1 MLAYGLRRWMLA
13 VVMAFALGFSSSA
26 FAAPDYRGLV
36 DRIDA
41 LLHAAAEDY
50 AAGQPEAARAKVQKS
65 YFEIFENLEGPIRVN
80 VSAKRSFELE
90 AEFGKIRKLIKDGVP
105 VDTVRARIEAHV
117 ANLDALVPELEKGF
131 VIRAEATAAAE
142 PNPLPTVDAPKAV
155 QPHWAQVVES
165 IAADLRAGADA
176 YMNGDAAAARERIT
190 RAQFAGYKNS
200 LLETAVR
207 RHVSQRRD
215 AEFNAEFGRIL
226 GLVRDGDKPSKV
238 AASGVVLAEE
248 LREILPGLP
257 LIGAAAEAAQAQAA
271 TQSDGADWAK
281 VSADVMAEVD
291 AALAEATNGKTQ
303 AAVARVQDA
312 YFDLFE
318 ASGMENRVGAR
329 DAGFKTALEA
339 HFSKIAAMIAAGRPA
354 SEFAAARQAMAEDL
368 DRAAKLL
375 GGGGE
380 SPVAMF
386 VYAMMI
392 ILREGVEAMLIVAA
406 IVAYLAKTGHSNK
419 IGVIRNSVLVAL
431 AASVVTAVAVKLV
444 FNASA
449 ASQEVLEGA
458 TMLLAA
464 VVLFSMS
471 YWLVSKAEAEQWM
484 AYIRDKVGDSLS
496 HGSLKALWFAS
507 FLAVYREG
515 AETVLFYQALLTGA
529 DAQSGF
535 AVAAGFGAGC
545 VGLGA
550 VYLAMRFGAMKLA
563 LRPFFMITGGLL
575 YLMAFVFAGKGVMEL
590 VEGKV
595 IHPQLVPWLPEFTP
609 LGIFPYWQTAIPQLA
624 LIAAAIFAWMV
635 LARRAAVA
643 RAQSAE

>member
-1 MLAYGLRRWMLA
+1 MIASGLRRWTFA
-13 VVMAFALGFSSSA
+13 VVMSVVLGFSGVAS
-26 FAAPDYRGLV
+26 AAPDYRGLV

-50 AAGQPEAARAKVQKS
+50 AAGHPEAARAKVQKS

-105 VDTVRARIEAHV
+105 VDAVRARIDSHV
-117 ANLDALVPELEKGF
+117 ANLDALVSELEKGF
-131 VIRAEATAAAE
+131 VIRAEATSAAE
-142 PNPLPTVDAPKAV
+142 PNPLPDAPKAIE
-155 QPHWAQVVES
+155 PHWAQVVEG
-165 IAADLRAGADA
+165 IAANLRAGADA
-176 YMNGDAAAARERIT
+176 YMNGDAATARERIT
-190 RAQFAGYKNS
+190 HAQFAGYKNS

-215 AEFNAEFGRIL
+215 GEFNAEFARIL

-238 AASGVVLAEE
+238 AASGVVLADE

-257 LIGAAAEAAQAQAA
+257 LIGAAASAAQAEAA
-271 TQSDGADWAK
+271 ARPDSTDWGK

-291 AALAEATNGKTQ
+291 AAIAEAGAGKAE

-318 ASGMENRVGAR
+318 ASGMENRIGAR
-329 DAGFKTALEA
+329 DSGFKTTLEA
-339 HFSKIAAMIAAGRPA
+339 HFSKVAAMITAGRPA
-354 SEFAAARQAMAEDL
+354 ADLAAARQAMAGDME
-368 DRAAKLL
+368 RAAKLL
-375 GGGGE
+375 GGGVE

-386 VYAMMI
+386 IYAMMI

-406 IVAYLAKTGHSNK
+406 IVAYLAKTGHSDK

-431 AASVVTAVAVKLV
+431 GASVVTAVAVKLV

-550 VYLAMRFGAMKLA
+550 IYLAMRYGAMKLA

-595 IHPQLVPWLPEFTP
+595 IQPQLVPWLPEFTP

>member
-1 MLAYGLRRWMLA
+1 MFAYGLRRWSLA
-13 VVMAFALGFSSSA
+13 VVMGIALFWSGVA
-26 FAAPDYRGLV
+26 CAAPDYRGLV

-41 LLHAAAEDY
+41 LLQAAAEDY

-80 VSAKRSFELE
+80 ISAKRSFELE

-105 VDTVRARIEAHV
+105 VDTVRARIQSHV

-142 PNPLPTVDAPKAV
+142 PNPLPDAPKTV
-155 QPHWAQVVES
+155 QPHWAQVVEG

-176 YMNGDAAAARERIT
+176 YLNGDVDAARDRIT
-190 RAQFAGYKNS
+190 RAQFTGYKNS

-207 RHVSQRRD
+207 RQVSQRRD
-215 AEFNAEFGRIL
+215 AEFNAEFARIL
-226 GLVRDGDKPSKV
+226 GMVRDGDKPSKV
-238 AASGVVLAEE
+238 AASGVVLADE

-257 LIGAAAEAAQAQAA
+257 LVGAAAEAAQAEAA
-271 TQSDGADWAK
+271 AQPDGTDWAK
-281 VSADVMAEVD
+281 VAADVIAEVD
-291 AALAEATNGKTQ
+291 AATAEAAGGKAQ

-354 SEFAAARQAMAEDL
+354 AELAAARAAMAEDL

-406 IVAYLAKTGHSNK
+406 IIAYLAKTGHSAK

-431 AASVVTAVAVKLV
+431 GCSVATAVAVKLV

-484 AYIRDKVGDSLS
+484 AYIRDKVGDSLTQ
-496 HGSLKALWFAS
+496 GSLKALWFAS

-515 AETVLFYQALLTGA
+515 AETVLFYQALLVGT
-529 DAQSGF
+529 DAQAGL

-550 VYLAMRFGAMKLA
+550 IYLAMRFGAMKLA
-563 LRPFFMITGGLL
+563 LRPFFMITGALL

-590 VEGKV
+590 VEGK
-595 IHPQLVPWLPEFTP
+595 IIQPQLVPWLPEFTP

-635 LARRAAVA
+635 LARRAAAA
-643 RAQSAE
+643 RAGSLR

>member
-1 MLAYGLRRWMLA
+1 MIASGLRRWTLA
-13 VVMAFALGFSSSA
+13 VVMGFVLGFSGVA
-26 FAAPDYRGLV
+26 NAAPDYRGLV

-50 AAGQPEAARAKVQKS
+50 AAGNPEAARAKVQKS

-90 AEFGKIRKLIKDGVP
+90 AEFGRIRKLIKDGVP
-105 VDTVRARIEAHV
+105 VDTVRARIESHV

-142 PNPLPTVDAPKAV
+142 PNPLPDAPKAIE
-155 QPHWAQVVES
+155 PHWAQVVEG

-176 YMNGDAAAARERIT
+176 YMNGDAATARERIT
-190 RAQFAGYKNS
+190 RAQFTGYKNS

-215 AEFNAEFGRIL
+215 GEFNAEFARIL

-238 AASGVVLAEE
+238 AASGVVLAGE

-257 LIGAAAEAAQAQAA
+257 LIGAAASAAQAEAA
-271 TQSDGADWAK
+271 AKPDGTDWTK
-281 VSADVMAEVD
+281 VSVDVMAEID
-291 AALAEATNGKTQ
+291 TALAEAGAGKPE

-329 DAGFKTALEA
+329 DSGFKTTLEA
-339 HFSKIAAMIAAGRPA
+339 HFSKVAAMITAERPA
-354 SEFAAARQAMAEDL
+354 ADLAAARQAMADDL
-368 DRAAKLL
+368 GRAAKLL
-375 GGGGE
+375 GGGTE
-380 SPVAMF
+380 SPLAMF
-386 VYAMMI
+386 IYALMI

-406 IVAYLAKTGHSNK
+406 IIAYLAKTGHSDK

-431 AASVVTAVAVKLV
+431 GASVVTAVAVKLV

-496 HGSLKALWFAS
+496 HGSLRALWFAS

-550 VYLAMRFGAMKLA
+550 IFLAMRVGAMKLA

-590 VEGKV
+590 VEGK
-595 IHPQLVPWLPEFTP
+595 IIQPQLVPWLPEFTP

-635 LARRAAVA
+635 LARRAAAA
-643 RAQSAE
+643 RAQSAR

>member
-1 MLAYGLRRWMLA
+1 MYSAILRRWTFA
-13 VVMAFALGFSSSA
+13 VVIGLALCFSTAAS
-26 FAAPDYRGLV
+26 AAPDYRGLV

-41 LLHAAAEDY
+41 LLHAAADDY
-50 AAGQPEAARAKVQKS
+50 AAGHADAARTKVQKS

-90 AEFGKIRKLIKDGVP
+90 SEFGKIRKLIKDGVP
-105 VDTVRARIEAHV
+105 VDTVRSRIDSHV

-131 VIRAEATAAAE
+131 VIRAEATVAAE
-142 PNPLPTVDAPKAV
+142 PNPVAEAPKTVA
-155 QPHWAQVVES
+155 PYWAQVVEG

-176 YMNGDAAAARERIT
+176 YMNGDADTARERIT
-190 RAQFAGYKNS
+190 HAQFAGYKNS

-215 AEFNAEFGRIL
+215 GEFNAEFGRIL
-226 GLVRDGDKPSKV
+226 ALVRDGDKPSKV
-238 AASGVVLAEE
+238 AASGVVLADE
-248 LREILPGLP
+248 LREVLPGLP
-257 LIGAAAEAAQAQAA
+257 LIGAAADAAQAEAA
-271 TQSDGADWAK
+271 TQPDGTDWNK
-281 VSADVMAEVD
+281 VATDVRAAID
-291 AALAEATNGKTQ
+291 AAAAEAKAGEGQ
-303 AAVARVQDA
+303 DAVARVQDA

-318 ASGMENRVGAR
+318 ASGMENRIGAR
-329 DAGFKTALEA
+329 DSGFKTTLES

-354 SEFAAARQAMAEDL
+354 AELSTAREAMAQDL
-368 DRAAKLL
+368 ERAATLL

-386 VYAMMI
+386 IYAMMI

-406 IVAYLAKTGHSNK
+406 IIAYLAKTGHSSK

-431 AASVVTAVAVKLV
+431 GASVVTAVAVKLV

-484 AYIRDKVGDSLS
+484 AYIHDKVGDSLTQ
-496 HGSLKALWFAS
+496 GSLKALWFAS

-529 DAQSGF
+529 DAQASF

-550 VYLAMRFGAMKLA
+550 IYLAMRYGAMKLA

-590 VEGKV
+590 VEGK
-595 IHPQLVPWLPEFTP
+595 IIQPQLVPWLPEFTP

-624 LIAAAIFAWMV
+624 LVAAAIFAWMV
-635 LARRAAVA
+635 LARRAAAA
-643 RAQSAE
+643 RAGGPE

>member
-1 MLAYGLRRWMLA
+1 MHASGLRRLA
-13 VVMAFALGFSSSA
+13 LALVMGLSLCFSTSA
-26 FAAPDYRGLV
+26 SAAPDYRGLV

-41 LLHAAAEDY
+41 LLAAAADDY
-50 AAGQPEAARAKVQKS
+50 AAGNPEAARAKVQKS

-105 VDTVRARIEAHV
+105 VETVRARIDAHV

-131 VIRAEATAAAE
+131 VIRAEAPADANVPAQTAAQS
-142 PNPLPTVDAPKAV
+142 PRTVA
-155 QPHWAQVVES
+155 PHWAAVVEG

-176 YMNGDAAAARERIT
+176 YRDGDAVTARERIT

-215 AEFNAEFGRIL
+215 GEFNAEFGRIL
-226 GLVRDGDKPSKV
+226 ALVRDSDKPSKV

-271 TQSDGADWAK
+271 DTGTDWAK
-281 VSADVMAEVD
+281 VAADVMSEIDD
-291 AALAEATNGKTQ
+291 AIAEAEAGKGE
-303 AAVARVQDA
+303 AAVSRVQDA

-318 ASGMENRVGAR
+318 ASGMESRVGAR
-329 DAGFKTALEA
+329 DSGFKTTLEG
-339 HFSKIAAMIAAGRPA
+339 HFSKIAAMISAGRPA
-354 SEFAAARQAMAEDL
+354 AELNGARTAMAQDM

-386 VYAMMI
+386 IYAMMI

-406 IVAYLAKTGHSNK
+406 IVAYLAKTGHSDK
-419 IGVIRNSVLVAL
+419 VGVIRNSVLVAL
-431 AASVVTAVAVKLV
+431 GCSVVTAVAVKLV

-496 HGSLKALWFAS
+496 HGSLRALWFAS

-515 AETVLFYQALLTGA
+515 AETVLFYQALLSGA

-550 VYLAMRFGAMKLA
+550 IYLAMRFGAMKLA
-563 LRPFFMITGGLL
+563 LRPFFMVTGGLL

-595 IHPQLVPWLPEFTP
+595 IQPQLVSWLPEFSP
-609 LGIFPYWQTAIPQLA
+609 LGIFPYWQTAAPQLA
-624 LIAAAIFAWMV
+624 LIAAAIVAWMV
-635 LARRAAVA
+635 LARRAAAA
-643 RAQSAE
+643 RASAAR